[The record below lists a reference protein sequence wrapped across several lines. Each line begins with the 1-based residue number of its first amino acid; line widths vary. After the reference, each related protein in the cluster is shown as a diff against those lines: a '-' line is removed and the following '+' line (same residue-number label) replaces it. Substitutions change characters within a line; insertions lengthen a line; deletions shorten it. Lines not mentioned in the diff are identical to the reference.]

1 MHEEGALAHVRTD
14 TTGKVFPERVR
25 GPRLSLR

>member
-14 TTGKVFPERVR
+14 AGGKVFPERVGVR
-25 GPRLSLR
+25 AFPLR